1 MPQYPKKHNKKYK
14 LGCKPV
20 NVLKKQ
26 LERTLIKDI
35 EEMKN
40 KINELV
46 LKKNQYIECKK
57 LRILYDEQVFKLIAP
72 LEKNKESLFNEN
84 SNYKKGIIYFLR
96 GKVLKDDIKL
106 EIDNIQNKIK
116 TNLEII
122 NETFNLKNSP
132 ISVHGMRVFEI
143 DRLIQYEIESKINK
157 YNNSIIVY
165 QNEIELKQNKNQQIE
180 NIKGIAARSLNKT
193 RQIANKIKINMEINN
208 NCPYCEQPIVEVH
221 VDHIFPVAKGGLSTT
236 KNMVRVCSK
245 CNIKKKDLT
254 LNQFIKKYNLNRN
267 LIESNLEIL
276 NKIY

>member
-1 MPQYPKKHNKKYK
+1 MSQYQKKYNKKYK
-14 LGCKPV
+14 LGCKPTV
-20 NVLKKQ
+20 ILRKQ

-40 KINELV
+40 EIKELE
-46 LKKNQYIECKK
+46 LKKNLYIEYKK
-57 LRILYDEQVFKLIAP
+57 LRILYDEQVFKLNAP
-72 LEKNKESLFNEN
+72 LEKMKESLLYDNC
-84 SNYKKGIIYFLR
+84 NYKKGIIYLLR
-96 GKVLKDDIKL
+96 GKVLKDHIKS
-106 EIDNIQNKIK
+106 EISNIENKIK
-116 TNLEII
+116 ANLEYIKE
-122 NETFNLKNSP
+122 NFNLENSP
-132 ISVHGMRVFEI
+132 VNVYEMRVFEI
-143 DRLIQYEIESKINK
+143 DRLIKNEIESKINK
-157 YNNSIIVY
+157 YNNSILVY

-267 LIESNLEIL
+267 LIESNLEAL

>member
-1 MPQYPKKHNKKYK
+1 MLLSLEESFKNEDFNTIDHILND
-14 LGCKPV
+14 
-20 NVLKKQ
+20 KQ
-26 LERTLIKDI
+26 ILLDTVSELITK
-35 EEMKN
+35 
-40 KINELV
+40 
-46 LKKNQYIECKK
+46 Q
-57 LRILYDEQVFKLIAP
+57 
-72 LEKNKESLFNEN
+72 
-84 SNYKKGIIYFLR
+84 
-96 GKVLKDDIKL
+96 
-106 EIDNIQNKIK
+106 IK
-116 TNLEII
+116 TIRTT
-122 NETFNLKNSP
+122 ETSPKNSKLYFALLLEANDLVKS
-132 ISVHGMRVFEI
+132 ITNLLELFKEFNKFES
-143 DRLIQYEIESKINK
+143 IESKINK

>member
-1 MPQYPKKHNKKYK
+1 MTQYPKKHNKKYK

-40 KINELV
+40 EIKELE
-46 LKKNQYIECKK
+46 LKKKLYIECKK

-72 LEKNKESLFNEN
+72 LEKNKESLLNEN

-96 GKVLKDDIKL
+96 GKILKDDIKL

-116 TNLEII
+116 TNLETI
-122 NETFNLKNSP
+122 NETFNFKNSP
-132 ISVHGMRVFEI
+132 ISVNEMRVFEI

-267 LIESNLEIL
+267 LIESNLETL

>member
-40 KINELV
+40 EINELV
-46 LKKNQYIECKK
+46 LKKNLYIECKK
-57 LRILYDEQVFKLIAP
+57 LRILYDEQVFKLLAP
-72 LEKNKESLFNEN
+72 LEKNKESLLNEN
-84 SNYKKGIIYFLR
+84 SNYKKGIIYFLL

-267 LIESNLEIL
+267 LIESNLEAL

>member
-1 MPQYPKKHNKKYK
+1 MTQYQKKHNKKYK

-40 KINELV
+40 EIKELE
-46 LKKNQYIECKK
+46 LKKKLYIEYKK

-72 LEKNKESLFNEN
+72 LEKNKESLLNEN

-96 GKVLKDDIKL
+96 GKVLKDEIKSEIENIENKIKDKL
-106 EIDNIQNKIK
+106 EIIK
-116 TNLEII
+116 
-122 NETFNLKNSP
+122 ETFNSKNSP
-132 ISVHGMRVFEI
+132 ISIYGMRVFEI

-193 RQIANKIKINMEINN
+193 RQIANKIKTNMEINN

-267 LIESNLEIL
+267 LIESNLEAL